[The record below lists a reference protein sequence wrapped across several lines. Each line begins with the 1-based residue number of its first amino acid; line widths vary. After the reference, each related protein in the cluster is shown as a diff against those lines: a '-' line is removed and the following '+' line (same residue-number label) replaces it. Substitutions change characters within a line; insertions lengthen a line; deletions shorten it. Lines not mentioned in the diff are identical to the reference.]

1 MYFLL
6 EKNKKGGFFTMIKN
20 RRTSGLLSMALATC
34 LVVSAV
40 PVQTVDSILGNA
52 AGRVTAYAEETAQ
65 STKPLTTLWKTQEV
79 GTHEGTGTYAYDAAA
94 KTVTVNGAGTK
105 FDKSAG
111 SDDLFYAYFEG
122 KGDLTIT
129 AKMTVNN
136 NGNAGYAGL
145 LIRNTADEAGSAS
158 AALYADFANG
168 SKNQIRYGY
177 HKEAAGGGASQ
188 VNTAVTTA
196 SSDIYIKLEV

>member
-1 MYFLL
+1 
-6 EKNKKGGFFTMIKN
+6 MIKN

-94 KTVTVNGAGTK
+94 KTVTVQN
-105 FDKSAG
+105 
-111 SDDLFYAYFEG
+111 
-122 KGDLTIT
+122 
-129 AKMTVNN
+129 
-136 NGNAGYAGL
+136 
-145 LIRNTADEAGSAS
+145 LI
-158 AALYADFANG
+158 
-168 SKNQIRYGY
+168 NQQEVMIYSTLILRV
-177 HKEAAGGGASQ
+177 KE
-188 VNTAVTTA
+188 
-196 SSDIYIKLEV
+196 I

>member
-65 STKPLTTLWKTQEV
+65 STKPLTTLWKTVPVQNLINQQEV
-79 GTHEGTGTYAYDAAA
+79 MIYST
-94 KTVTVNGAGTK
+94 
-105 FDKSAG
+105 
-111 SDDLFYAYFEG
+111 
-122 KGDLTIT
+122 
-129 AKMTVNN
+129 
-136 NGNAGYAGL
+136 
-145 LIRNTADEAGSAS
+145 LILRV
-158 AALYADFANG
+158 
-168 SKNQIRYGY
+168 
-177 HKEAAGGGASQ
+177 KE
-188 VNTAVTTA
+188 
-196 SSDIYIKLEV
+196 I